1 LQPAILLNMV
11 TSFSNPNAIIL
22 IGYMGSGKSTVGRM
36 LAQKHNLLFEDL
48 DDVIAHDAA
57 ASITELFIEKG
68 AKSFRELEHLT
79 LTKVLNNAANK
90 VISLGGGAPCYY
102 DNMALVATTT
112 PHVFYLNAS
121 HKTLAQRLFPE
132 RRGRPLIAHAE
143 TEEDLQSFIAKHLFE
158 RQSFYRQANHI
169 ISADNKSIETL
180 VAEVGKLI

>member
-1 LQPAILLNMV
+1 MV

>member
-1 LQPAILLNMV
+1 MV

-22 IGYMGSGKSTVGRM
+22 IGYMGSGKSTVGRL
-36 LAQKHNLLFEDL
+36 LAQKYNLLFEDL

-68 AKSFRELEHLT
+68 AKSFRELEHIT
-79 LTKVLNNAANK
+79 LRKVLKNAANK

-121 HKTLAQRLFPE
+121 HKTLAQRLFHE

-143 TEEDLQSFIAKHLFE
+143 TEEALQSFIAKHLFE

>member
-1 LQPAILLNMV
+1 MA

-36 LAQKHNLLFEDL
+36 LAQTHNLLFEDL
-48 DDVIAHDAA
+48 DDVIANDAS
-57 ASITELFIEKG
+57 ASIPELFVEKG
-68 AKSFRELEHLT
+68 AKVFRELEHQT
-79 LTKVLNNAANK
+79 LKKILENAANK

-102 DNMALVATTT
+102 DNMALVAATT

-132 RRGRPLIAHAE
+132 KNGRPLIAHAE
-143 TEEDLQSFIAKHLFE
+143 TEEALQSFIAKHLFE
-158 RQSFYRQANHI
+158 RQPFYRQANNI
-169 ISADNKSIETL
+169 ISVDNKSIKAL

>member
-1 LQPAILLNMV
+1 MA

-36 LAQKHNLLFEDL
+36 LSQKRNLLFEDL

-57 ASITELFIEKG
+57 ASIPELFIEKG
-68 AKSFRELEHLT
+68 AKSFRELEHQT
-79 LTKVLNNAANK
+79 LKKVLKSAANK

-102 DNMALVATTT
+102 DNMALVAATT

-121 HKTLAQRLFPE
+121 HKTLARRLFPE
-132 RRGRPLIAHAE
+132 KKGRPLIAHAE
-143 TEEDLQSFIAKHLFE
+143 TEEALQSFIAKHLFE

-169 ISADNKSIETL
+169 ISVDNKSIETV